1 MPRHARLRDAEH
13 RRQLGYV
20 ETAVLSGKDA
30 KQPQTDFIA
39 EQFVQVTGGLHIHEY
54 TFMYVSIATAI
65 IRRVLTGSM
74 LALGFLHGLG
84 ADHLMAIAALSLA
97 TPLGPARYA
106 RAFGLA
112 VRFAVG
118 HAVLLALGA
127 GLVLFFGWQIPVRF
141 EQGGEFIGGC
151 LLIALGLVVGW
162 LTFSGRLYVHS
173 HAHDA
178 GGQAAHRHWHL
189 HFAWWGRQHS
199 HRPSIHTVLPGV
211 LGAVF
216 AVSGLRALVL
226 SLPLW
231 NAAGGAHHFW
241 SLLFLVTIFA
251 LGILISMSL
260 FGIVLAHTLADRR
273 MTGHV
278 ARFSAAATAIGS
290 LALGTYWITGL

>member
-1 MPRHARLRDAEH
+1 
-13 RRQLGYV
+13 
-20 ETAVLSGKDA
+20 
-30 KQPQTDFIA
+30 
-39 EQFVQVTGGLHIHEY
+39 
-54 TFMYVSIATAI
+54 
-65 IRRVLTGSM
+65 VLTGSM

-112 VRFAVG
+112 LRFAVG

-141 EQGGEFIGGC
+141 EQGGEFVGGC
-151 LLIALGLVVGW
+151 LLIALGVAVGW
-162 LTFSGRLYVHS
+162 LTVSGRLYVHS
-173 HAHDA
+173 HVHDA
-178 GGQAAHRHWHL
+178 GDHAAHSHWHL
-189 HFAWWGRQHS
+189 HVNWWTGRSHS

-216 AVSGLRALVL
+216 AVSGLRALIL

-231 NAAGGAHHFW
+231 NAAGGGTHFW

-251 LGILISMSL
+251 IGILMSMSL

-278 ARFSAAATAIGS
+278 ARISAAATAVGS
-290 LALGTYWITGL
+290 LRCVQFFGRGLVVSSLLPIRLLR

>member
-1 MPRHARLRDAEH
+1 
-13 RRQLGYV
+13 
-20 ETAVLSGKDA
+20 
-30 KQPQTDFIA
+30 
-39 EQFVQVTGGLHIHEY
+39 
-54 TFMYVSIATAI
+54 
-65 IRRVLTGSM
+65 VLTGSM

-118 HAVLLALGA
+118 HAVLLAVGA

-141 EQGGEFIGGC
+141 EQSGEFAGGC
-151 LLIALGLVVGW
+151 LLIALGLIVGW
-162 LTFSGRLYVHS
+162 LTVSRRLYVHA
-173 HAHDA
+173 HVHDA
-178 GGQAAHRHWHL
+178 GEQRAHSHWHL
-189 HFAWWGRQHS
+189 HVGRQHS
-199 HRPSIHTVLPGV
+199 HRPPIHTMLPGV

-231 NAAGGAHHFW
+231 NAGGGADHFW

-260 FGIVLAHTLADRR
+260 FGIVLAHALADRR

-290 LALGTYWITGL
+290 LGLGIYWITGL

>member
-1 MPRHARLRDAEH
+1 
-13 RRQLGYV
+13 
-20 ETAVLSGKDA
+20 
-30 KQPQTDFIA
+30 
-39 EQFVQVTGGLHIHEY
+39 
-54 TFMYVSIATAI
+54 
-65 IRRVLTGSM
+65 M

-112 VRFAVG
+112 LRFAVG
-118 HAVLLALGA
+118 HAVLLAFGA

-151 LLIALGLVVGW
+151 LLIALGLIVGW
-162 LTFSGRLYVHS
+162 LTVSGRLYVHA
-173 HAHDA
+173 HVHDA
-178 GGQAAHRHWHL
+178 GEQGAHSHWHL
-189 HFAWWGRQHS
+189 HLGRQHS

-216 AVSGLRALVL
+216 AVSGLRALIL

-231 NAAGGAHHFW
+231 SSTGGANHFW

-251 LGILISMSL
+251 IGILMSMSL

-273 MTGHV
+273 MTGRI
-278 ARFSAAATAIGS
+278 ARFSAAATALGS
-290 LALGTYWITGL
+290 LALGIYWITGL

>member
-1 MPRHARLRDAEH
+1 
-13 RRQLGYV
+13 
-20 ETAVLSGKDA
+20 
-30 KQPQTDFIA
+30 
-39 EQFVQVTGGLHIHEY
+39 
-54 TFMYVSIATAI
+54 
-65 IRRVLTGSM
+65 M

-112 VRFAVG
+112 LRFAVG

-151 LLIALGLVVGW
+151 LLIALGLAVGW
-162 LTFSGRLYVHS
+162 LTLSGRLYVHA

-178 GGQAAHRHWHL
+178 GDERAHSHWHL
-189 HFAWWGRQHS
+189 HLGRLHS

-216 AVSGLRALVL
+216 AVSGLRALIL

-231 NAAGGAHHFW
+231 NTPGGPSHFW

-273 MTGHV
+273 MTGRV
-278 ARFSAAATAIGS
+278 ARLSAAATALGS
-290 LALGTYWITGL
+290 LALGVYWITGL

>member
-1 MPRHARLRDAEH
+1 MYITAQAKPVGSANMRWYCPTADCDYGLMTIDYRLPTYRVPIVDAEPI
-13 RRQLGYV
+13 YN
-20 ETAVLSGKDA
+20 
-30 KQPQTDFIA
+30 PP
-39 EQFVQVTGGLHIHEY
+39 
-54 TFMYVSIATAI
+54 
-65 IRRVLTGSM
+65 VLTGSM

-118 HAVLLALGA
+118 HAVLLAFGA
-127 GLVLFFGWQIPVRF
+127 AMVLFFGWQIPLQI
-141 EQGGEFIGGC
+141 EQGGELIGGC

-162 LTFSGRLYVHS
+162 LTFSGRLYVHAHV
-173 HAHDA
+173 HAA
-178 GGQAAHRHWHL
+178 GDHRAHSHWHL
-189 HFAWWGRQHS
+189 HVGRLHS
-199 HRPSIHTVLPGV
+199 HRAPVHTVLPGV

-231 NAAGGAHHFW
+231 KTTDPNHFW
-241 SLLFLVTIFA
+241 SLLFLVTVFA
-251 LGILISMSL
+251 VGILMSMSL
-260 FGIVLAHTLADRR
+260 FGIFLAHTLADRR

-290 LALGTYWITGL
+290 MALGIYWITGL